1 VLVSAAWKVRGL
13 TPAEKLLLIYMAD
26 TAREPER
33 MFFVNDENT
42 ADALEIS
49 ERSVARGKR
58 ELIKRGHI
66 SIKTRKQRVTKD
78 GTKEWFSVHPTPD
91 ICGSDSGQLRPPQVT
106 NHAPTPDKFAAPI
119 LTSTN
124 PIDNQFNQ
132 LKGLVK
138 LKLDLP
144 ACERIAS
151 EILSNRRGWS
161 YDNCKITPAHFPIRK
176 SIVTVISEF
185 VGEVSED
192 AVHSAWREAIITTHQ
207 VIVDE
212 MPVANIASY
221 VIGCFKKFLDQI
233 ATHAPLERRTSRTS
247 NYAYRGPDR
256 SAGTYNAD
264 LSPNEY
270 SSKVRRVIANPQ

>member
-1 VLVSAAWKVRGL
+1 MSNVLVSAAWKVRGL

-33 MFFVNDENT
+33 IFFVNDENT
-42 ADALEIS
+42 AAALEIS
-49 ERSVARGKR
+49 ERSVTRGKR

-66 SIKTRKQRVTKD
+66 SIKTHKQRVTKG

-91 ICGSDSGQLRPPQVT
+91 ICVSDSGQLRHRQAT
-106 NHAPTPDKFAAPI
+106 NHAPTPDKFAPPI

-124 PIDNQFNQ
+124 PIDNQSNQ

-138 LKLDLP
+138 LKLEFP
-144 ACERIAS
+144 ACERIAN
-151 EILSNRRGWS
+151 EILSNRRGWA

-185 VGEVSED
+185 VGKVSED
-192 AVHSAWREAIITTHQ
+192 EVHSAWREAIITTHQ
-207 VIVDE
+207 IIVDE
-212 MPVANIASY
+212 MPVGNVASY

-233 ATHAPLERRTSRTS
+233 ATHEPLEHRTSRAS
-247 NYAYRGPDR
+247 NHGYHGPSR
-256 SAGTYNAD
+256 AVGYNANPVTTASD
-264 LSPNEY
+264 RAR
-270 SSKVRRVIANPQ
+270 KVL